1 MSYNR
6 QIEAINHGVHLD
18 TQNHLSCR
26 SVYLIHKPLDT
37 ILRLSNC
44 AVMPKRSNPIIR
56 FWQELRRRKVLSVVA
71 MYAGAA
77 FIIIEL
83 TNNVVD
89 PLGLPE
95 WVPTLVILLLIVGFP
110 VTAVL
115 AWLFDITPQG
125 VIKTEPVEIANDNQE
140 STDAGRRKLRPSDI
154 VIAVLLIAVVI
165 LVYPKIFNQDTFQG
179 ERDPDGKISVAVLP
193 FGNLSGD
200 SLLNVW
206 QGGFQNLLITN
217 LSNSEELSVRNYQ
230 AVNEVLHNKKDINMA
245 SLSSSF
251 TSELGKKLETKTL
264 ILGNIL
270 SAGKKIRVNAQLVDA
285 ESEEIYKTYQIN
297 GDSEDDFFILADSLS
312 GMVKNYM
319 EIKKISDQNNSLGIR
334 GNSLT
339 NSSEAF
345 KHYIRGWDA
354 FRYMELEEA
363 IGWFSKAI
371 EVDSTFINAYV
382 FLSYANLMFGRDRQ
396 AKHWCNVTYAKRG
409 DLPLKEKLV
418 LDQLNAYFFETPQEE
433 IKYIKQLIGLDD
445 MNPLYWHQLGFA
457 YYKLFEY
464 KDAILSWEQV
474 LKINEK
480 WGTNFS
486 NPYMYFL
493 MGDAYHQ
500 VGEHQKEADVLELG
514 HAVFPYAIMIQQHQ
528 AICAFTQGNS
538 EKAKEIIAEY
548 KTVRQNILHC
558 TEAMISTGLGTIYSS
573 AGMFE
578 EADEFY
584 SESIQIEPENLIWT
598 RDYAWFLIDND
609 IDLEKGLQLSESIL
623 EQYPEYWP
631 SLDAKGWALYK
642 LGKPEEALELLKDS
656 WDLRPAYVHIGY
668 LHIQEIEEAIAKQNS

>member
-1 MSYNR
+1 
-6 QIEAINHGVHLD
+6 
-18 TQNHLSCR
+18 
-26 SVYLIHKPLDT
+26 
-37 ILRLSNC
+37 
-44 AVMPKRSNPIIR
+44 MPKKPNPIAR
-56 FWQELRRRKVLSVVA
+56 FWQELRRRKVLSVLA

-83 TNNVVD
+83 TNNVAD
-89 PLGLPE
+89 PLGFPD
-95 WVPTLVILLLIVGFP
+95 WVPTLVILLLIIGFP
-110 VTAVL
+110 VTVVL

-125 VIKTEPVEIANDNQE
+125 VIKTEAVEVTSDSQE
-140 STDAGRRKLRPSDI
+140 TSDAQRRKLRPSDI
-154 VIAVLLIAVVI
+154 VIAVLLVAVGI
-165 LVYPKIFNQDTFQG
+165 LVYPKIFNQDTFEG

-251 TSELGKKLETKTL
+251 TSELGQKLETKTL

-270 SAGKKIRVNAQLVDA
+270 SAGNKIRVNAQLVDA

-319 EIKKISDQNNSLGIR
+319 EIKKISDQNNSLGVS

-363 IGWFSKAI
+363 ISWFSKAI
-371 EVDSTFINAYV
+371 EVDSNFVNAHV
-382 FLSYANLMFGRDRQ
+382 FLSYANLMFGRDMQ
-396 AKHWCNVTYAKRG
+396 AKQSCRVAYEKRE
-409 DLPLKEKLV
+409 DLPLKEKLT
-418 LDQLNAYFFETPQEE
+418 LDQLNAYFFETPHDE
-433 IKYIKQLIGLDD
+433 IKYLKQLIGLDD

-474 LKINEK
+474 LKIN
-480 WGTNFS
+480 
-486 NPYMYFL
+486 
-493 MGDAYHQ
+493 
-500 VGEHQKEADVLELG
+500 
-514 HAVFPYAIMIQQHQ
+514 
-528 AICAFTQGNS
+528 
-538 EKAKEIIAEY
+538 
-548 KTVRQNILHC
+548 
-558 TEAMISTGLGTIYSS
+558 
-573 AGMFE
+573 
-578 EADEFY
+578 
-584 SESIQIEPENLIWT
+584 
-598 RDYAWFLIDND
+598 
-609 IDLEKGLQLSESIL
+609 
-623 EQYPEYWP
+623 
-631 SLDAKGWALYK
+631 
-642 LGKPEEALELLKDS
+642 
-656 WDLRPAYVHIGY
+656 
-668 LHIQEIEEAIAKQNS
+668 

>member
-1 MSYNR
+1 
-6 QIEAINHGVHLD
+6 
-18 TQNHLSCR
+18 
-26 SVYLIHKPLDT
+26 
-37 ILRLSNC
+37 
-44 AVMPKRSNPIIR
+44 MPKKPNPIAR
-56 FWQELRRRKVLSVVA
+56 FWQELRRRKVLSVLA

-83 TNNVVD
+83 TNNVAD
-89 PLGLPE
+89 PLGFPD
-95 WVPTLVILLLIVGFP
+95 WVPTLVILLLIIGFP
-110 VTAVL
+110 VTVVL

-125 VIKTEPVEIANDNQE
+125 VIKTEAVEVTSDSQE
-140 STDAGRRKLRPSDI
+140 TSDAQRRKLRPSDI
-154 VIAVLLIAVVI
+154 VIAVLLVAVGI
-165 LVYPKIFNQDTFQG
+165 LVYPKIFNQDTFEG

-251 TSELGKKLETKTL
+251 TSELGQKLETKTL

-270 SAGKKIRVNAQLVDA
+270 SAGNKIRVNAQLVDA

-319 EIKKISDQNNSLGIR
+319 EIKKISDQNNSLGVS

-363 IGWFSKAI
+363 ISWFSKAI
-371 EVDSTFINAYV
+371 EVDSNFVNAHV
-382 FLSYANLMFGRDRQ
+382 FLSYANLMFGRDMQ
-396 AKHWCNVTYAKRG
+396 AKQSCRVAYEKRE
-409 DLPLKEKLV
+409 DLPLKEKLT
-418 LDQLNAYFFETPQEE
+418 LDQLNAYFFETPHDE
-433 IKYIKQLIGLDD
+433 IKYLKQLIGLDD

-480 WGTNFS
+480 WGTNYS

-500 VGEHQKEADVLELG
+500 VGEHQKEEAVLDLG
-514 HAVFPYAIMIQQHQ
+514 HKVFPYAIYIQQHQ
-528 AICAFTQGNS
+528 AICAFTKGDT
-538 EKAKEIIAEY
+538 EKAKEILAEY
-548 KTVRQNILHC
+548 KTIRQNILHC
-558 TEAMISTGLGTIYSS
+558 TEAMVSTGLGVIYSS

-578 EADEFY
+578 EAEDFY
-584 SESIQIEPENLIWT
+584 RQSIQLEPDNLEWV
-598 RDYAWFLIDND
+598 RDFAWFLIDKEINVK
-609 IDLEKGLQLSESIL
+609 EGLQLTESIL
-623 EQYPEYWP
+623 EQFPEYWP

-642 LGKPEEALELLKDS
+642 LGKPEEALSLLKES
-656 WDLRPAYVHIGY
+656 WELRPAYVHNGY